1 MKNLILFCIS
11 FVWALPQS
19 FDFIPLIVE
28 NEPASTETA
37 ELHDVIEK
45 NNPTRSGNERIPDA
59 VDTEKGNNSEDENET
74 VAESNSGKVDQS
86 SVGAEKSEENKAQ
99 TNDKSDKDTP
109 KPNDESNKD
118 SQNPID
124 ENDKDTP
131 KPNDES
137 NKDTQNPI
145 HENDKDTPK
154 PSDENWNEKENVEDW
169 KTCDSS
175 IVNPCKSQ
183 NFTCCL
189 GALDV
194 AENKYTCRAEGY
206 CLQSRYRGYN
216 KIKKN

>member
-74 VAESNSGKVDQS
+74 VAETNSGGL
-86 SVGAEKSEENKAQ
+86 VGAEKSEENKAQ
-99 TNDKSDKDTP
+99 TNDKSDKNTP
-109 KPNDESNKD
+109 KPNDESNND

-124 ENDKDTP
+124 ENDNDTP
-131 KPNDES
+131 KPN
-137 NKDTQNPI
+137 
-145 HENDKDTPK
+145 
-154 PSDENWNEKENVEDW
+154 DENWNEKENVEDW

-206 CLQSRYRGYN
+206 CLQIRYRGYN